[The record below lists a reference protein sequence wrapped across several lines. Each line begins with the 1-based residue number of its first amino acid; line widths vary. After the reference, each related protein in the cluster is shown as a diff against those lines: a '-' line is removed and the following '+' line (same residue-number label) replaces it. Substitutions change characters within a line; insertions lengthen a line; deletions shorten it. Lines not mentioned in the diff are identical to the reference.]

1 MSETG
6 LPNFDRTLQLT
17 NTWLNE
23 IGQAIGPDSQRQ
35 YHALRSV
42 LFALRDRLTV
52 EEAFHLSAQLPMLV
66 RGVYWEGYRPVHK
79 PEPFRSRQEFLD
91 KVSETLDPAN
101 PVDPEDAARAV
112 LAVLARNVP
121 DGEVRHVKQMVPA
134 EIRDLFPAGE

>member
-6 LPNFDRTLQLT
+6 LPSFDRTLQLT

-23 IGQAIGPDSQRQ
+23 IGETIGPDTQRQ

-66 RGVYWEGYRPVHK
+66 RGVYWEAYRPVHK
-79 PEPFRSRQEFLD
+79 PERFRSRQEFLD
-91 KVSETLDPAN
+91 KVSETLDPADL
-101 PVDPEDAARAV
+101 VDPVDAARAV
-112 LAVLARNVP
+112 FAVLAKHVP
-121 DGEVRHVKQMVPA
+121 EGELRHVMHMLPE
-134 EIRDLFPAGE
+134 EIRNLFPASG